1 MKRTNSKCRANTR
14 GLGFAESR
22 ERKSL
27 KRLHQKTNFYI
38 RVFSWML
45 LLFVNTVAMHA
56 RRNESTQ
63 LICGHQGKQE
73 VPQIVWLEQL
83 NDTLFT
89 LKIPI
94 QVKTMSTN
102 YPEGRLLLMLNK
114 SNKLVASAYNIQEE
128 SPLPGDPNDQMHELY
143 SSTNSSSSIGYI
155 PGNSVRETSYYVYP
169 QFIFTREELEYLIAH
184 YKEIHRIVVD
194 TAEADSYWLLYP
206 KSTFGDELKQ
216 LMSE

>member
-1 MKRTNSKCRANTR
+1 MT
-14 GLGFAESR
+14 
-22 ERKSL
+22 
-27 KRLHQKTNFYI
+27 
-38 RVFSWML
+38 ML
-45 LLFVNTVAMHA
+45 LLMSTLAVHA

-73 VPQIVWLEQL
+73 VSQIVWLDQL

-102 YPEGRLLLMLNK
+102 YPEGRLLLILDKN
-114 SNKLVASAYNIQEE
+114 NKLVASAYNIQEE
-128 SPLPGDPNDQMHELY
+128 SPIAGAPNDENHELY

-184 YKEIHRIVVD
+184 YKEIHRIAID
-194 TAEADSYWLLYP
+194 TADADSYWLLYP
-206 KSTFGDELKQ
+206 KTNFGEELKL

>member
-1 MKRTNSKCRANTR
+1 MKSKTISHIQV
-14 GLGFAESR
+14 LGM
-22 ERKSL
+22 
-27 KRLHQKTNFYI
+27 T
-38 RVFSWML
+38 ML
-45 LLFVNTVAMHA
+45 LLMSTLAVHA

-73 VPQIVWLEQL
+73 VSQIVWLDQL

-102 YPEGRLLLMLNK
+102 YPEGRLLLILDKN
-114 SNKLVASAYNIQEE
+114 NKLVASAYNIQEE
-128 SPLPGDPNDQMHELY
+128 SPIAGAPNDENHELY

-184 YKEIHRIVVD
+184 YKEIHRIAID
-194 TAEADSYWLLYP
+194 TADADSYWLLYP
-206 KSTFGDELKQ
+206 KTNFGEELKL